1 MTRFFNIL
9 VLLVGLIVAQPAA
22 ADDLLMACA
31 VLEDPS
37 GTLTIADVAGRDFTP
52 IKSALAKGY
61 TSSAFWLRVQVRAPA
76 KGSEVVLRLQPTFL
90 DEIRLFEPDAGA
102 PRDWKTRVTGD
113 RYAYAARDR
122 PSIIPSFVVNVTAP
136 QATYYLRLTTT
147 STLRL
152 DLDALEPHEADH
164 KDHQLDL
171 LQEFFV
177 LLMVWLLLWAIHDY
191 RHHRQ
196 AVVGLF
202 CVHQIV
208 YILDTI
214 AVTGYLAPWMP
225 SSFPELADHITSIL
239 ICTATFTCLL
249 FSRALFKLY
258 APPPLLMRCLDLL
271 LLGFPIELASMALGH
286 AGLALHINA
295 VVLLV
300 QLPCLMLLVIAL
312 RPGQVPHYRVLQV
325 ICGLLGLLMALLQIS
340 ILGGLNF
347 IDSDLRTM
355 LILIVY
361 GVANSTLVA
370 MMLYARSRQLRRQAR
385 QSAIELVLAQKDLD
399 LERQLKAQAEIQA
412 RTDYLTGLHN
422 RRHFAQLAERELAR
436 SISQQIP
443 LSLLMIDIDHFK
455 SINDTWGHAAGDE
468 VLQRVAQIIKNMLCD
483 LDIVARLGGEEF
495 SVVLLETAAEQA
507 RQIAQRICTT
517 IENTLMAWQ
526 AGVPVQ
532 VTVSI
537 GLTALNHRQIDLDN
551 LLREAD
557 QALYEAK
564 QSGRNRVHHAHMAET
579 GIAGAAVR
587 TAQVR

>member
-1 MTRFFNIL
+1 M
-9 VLLVGLIVAQPAA
+9 LLVGLIVAQPAA

-37 GTLTIADVAGRDFTP
+37 GTLTITDVVGRDFTP
-52 IKSALAKGY
+52 IASALSKGY
-61 TSSAFWLRVQVRAPA
+61 TSSAFWLRVQVRAPL
-76 KGSEVVLRLQPTFL
+76 KGNEVVLRLRPTFL

-147 STLRL
+147 STLRF
-152 DLDALEPHEADH
+152 DVDALEPHEADR

-202 CVHQIV
+202 CVHQTV
-208 YILDTI
+208 YILDTL

-225 SSFPELADHITSIL
+225 SSFPALADHLTSIL
-239 ICTATFTCLL
+239 ICTVTFTCLL

-258 APPPLLMRCLDLL
+258 APPPMLMRWLDLL
-271 LLGFPIELASMALGH
+271 LLSFPIELAAMALGH

-295 VVLLV
+295 VALLV
-300 QLPCLMLLVIAL
+300 QLPCLMLLVFAL
-312 RPGQVPHYRVLQV
+312 RPEQVPHHRVLQV

-340 ILGGLNF
+340 ILGGLDF
-347 IDSDLRTM
+347 IDSDLRTV

-370 MMLYARSRQLRRQAR
+370 MMLYERSRQLRRQAR
-385 QSAIELVLAQKDLD
+385 QSALELELAKRSLD
-399 LERQLKAQAEIQA
+399 LERQLKEQAETQA
-412 RTDYLTGLHN
+412 RTDYLTGLYN
-422 RRHFAQLAERELAR
+422 RRHFAQLAEREIAR
-436 SISQQIP
+436 SISQQLP
-443 LSLLMIDIDHFK
+443 MSLLMIDVDHFK
-455 SINDTWGHAAGDE
+455 SINDTWGHAVGDE
-468 VLQRVAQIIKNMLCD
+468 VLQRVAQLIKATLRD
-483 LDIVARLGGEEF
+483 LDIAGRIGGEEF
-495 SVVLLETAAEQA
+495 SVVLLETAGEPA
-507 RQIAQRICTT
+507 REIAQRICTT
-517 IENTLMAWQ
+517 IENTLMTWQ
-526 AGVPVQ
+526 AGVQVQ

-537 GLTALNHRQIDLDN
+537 GLSALNHRQVDLDK

-564 QSGRNRVHHAHMAET
+564 QAGRNR
-579 GIAGAAVR
+579 ISY
-587 TAQVR
+587 